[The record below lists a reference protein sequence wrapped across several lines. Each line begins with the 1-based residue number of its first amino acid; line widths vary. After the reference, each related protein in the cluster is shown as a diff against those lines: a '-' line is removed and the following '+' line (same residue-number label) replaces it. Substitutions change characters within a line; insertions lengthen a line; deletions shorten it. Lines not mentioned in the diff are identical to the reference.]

1 MIPLLRRQQ
10 GWRVPRRVGTREQG
24 PSPPHLRPLYHE
36 GEPENAPGGGLVV
49 GVVRHH
55 LRSAAIR
62 LRSAWLQIFQTA
74 VAACLAWFV
83 AVLILGVDR
92 PTFAPIA
99 AVISLGLAVGERG
112 RRAVELTLGVAF
124 GVALADLLVSV
135 VGVGAVQA
143 GAVVVLAMGLAVFLG
158 GGEVGVKE
166 AAISALII
174 MITFRSS
181 QAGIPI
187 ERFLEALI
195 GGGTAL
201 LVNALLPIDP
211 ERMVEDAAFPVF
223 AESAA
228 VLEEVADALEE
239 GDARRAQ
246 RAYVKA
252 REIDARV
259 AGLKEAVAAGR
270 ETARLAPPRRGSL
283 GHMDLYA
290 SEADQ
295 IDLTV
300 RDVRALARA
309 ALSVVQPEGSAPE
322 RLLAAIRGLA
332 RATEALAA
340 YLQTAGDPPDETR
353 RLALEAATEASALL
367 EEHEDLASNL
377 GTNALVDQIHS
388 SAVDLIGGTGMD
400 RAAALQAL
408 EEATG
413 RASW

>member
-1 MIPLLRRQQ
+1 M
-10 GWRVPRRVGTREQG
+10 
-24 PSPPHLRPLYHE
+24 
-36 GEPENAPGGGLVV
+36 V
-49 GVVRHH
+49 GVVRHRLH
-55 LRSAAIR
+55 SAAIR
-62 LRSAWLQIFQTA
+62 LRSAWLPILQTA
-74 VAACLAWFV
+74 VAACLAWFL
-83 AVLILGVDR
+83 AVLILGLER

-99 AVISLGLAVGERG
+99 AVISLGLAVSERG
-112 RRAVELTLGVAF
+112 RRALELTLGVAF

-135 VGVGAVQA
+135 VGVGALQA
-143 GAVVVLAMGLAVFLG
+143 GAVVLLAMGLAVFLG
-158 GGEVGVKE
+158 GGDVGVKE
-166 AAISALII
+166 AAISAMII
-174 MITFRSS
+174 MITFTPSA
-181 QAGIPI
+181 AGFPI

-201 LVNALLPIDP
+201 LINALLPVNP
-211 ERMVEDAAFPVF
+211 ERMVEDAAYPVF

-228 VLEEVADALEE
+228 VLEEVADALED
-239 GDARRAQ
+239 GDAERAQ

-270 ETARLAPPRRGSL
+270 ETARLAPPRRRSL
-283 GHMDLYA
+283 GHMELYTRA
-290 SEADQ
+290 ADQ

-309 ALSVVQPEGSAPE
+309 ALSVVQPEDPAPE

-340 YLQTAGDPPDETR
+340 YLQTSGDPPDQTC
-353 RLALEAATEASALL
+353 RLALKAASEASTLL

-377 GTNALVDQIHS
+377 GINALVDQIHS

-400 RAAALQAL
+400 RAAALRAL

>member
-1 MIPLLRRQQ
+1 M
-10 GWRVPRRVGTREQG
+10 
-24 PSPPHLRPLYHE
+24 
-36 GEPENAPGGGLVV
+36 V
-49 GVVRHH
+49 GVVRHRLH
-55 LRSAAIR
+55 SAAIR
-62 LRSAWLQIFQTA
+62 LRSAWLPILQTA
-74 VAACLAWFV
+74 VAACLAWFL
-83 AVLILGVDR
+83 AVLILGLER

-112 RRAVELTLGVAF
+112 RRALELTLGVAF

-135 VGVGAVQA
+135 VGVGALQA
-143 GAVVVLAMGLAVFLG
+143 GAVVLLAMGLAVFLG
-158 GGEVGVKE
+158 GGDVGVKE
-166 AAISALII
+166 AAISAMII
-174 MITFRSS
+174 MITFTPSA
-181 QAGIPI
+181 AGFPI

-201 LVNALLPIDP
+201 LINALLPVNP
-211 ERMVEDAAFPVF
+211 ERMVEDAAYPVF

-228 VLEEVADALEE
+228 VLEEVADALED
-239 GDARRAQ
+239 GDAERAQ

-270 ETARLAPPRRGSL
+270 ETARLAPPRRRSL
-283 GHMDLYA
+283 GHMELYTRA
-290 SEADQ
+290 ADQ

-309 ALSVVQPEGSAPE
+309 ALSVVQPEDPVPE

-340 YLQTAGDPPDETR
+340 YLQTSGDPPDQTR
-353 RLALEAATEASALL
+353 RLALKAAAEASTML

-377 GTNALVDQIHS
+377 GINALVDQIHS
-388 SAVDLIGGTGMD
+388 SAVDLIGGTGMN
-400 RAAALQAL
+400 RAAALRAL

>member
-1 MIPLLRRQQ
+1 MLIGRR
-10 GWRVPRRVGTREQG
+10 
-24 PSPPHLRPLYHE
+24 
-36 GEPENAPGGGLVV
+36 EPGNGRWVDIIV
-49 GVVRHH
+49 SVVRQRLH
-55 LRSAAIR
+55 SAAIR
-62 LRSAWLQIFQTA
+62 LRSAWLQILQTA
-74 VAACLAWFV
+74 VAACVAWFL
-83 AVLILGVDR
+83 AVLILGQER

-99 AVISLGLAVGERG
+99 AVIALGLAVGERG
-112 RRAVELTLGVAF
+112 RRAIELTLGVAF
-124 GVALADLLVSV
+124 GVALADLLISL

-158 GGEVGVKE
+158 GGDLGVKE

-181 QAGIPI
+181 QAGFPI

-201 LVNALLPIDP
+201 LINALLPVNP
-211 ERMVEDAAFPVF
+211 ERMVEAAAFPVF

-239 GDARRAQ
+239 GDAGRAQ
-246 RAYVKA
+246 RAYVRA

-259 AGLKEAVAAGR
+259 AGLKEAVVAGR
-270 ETARLAPPRRGSL
+270 ETARLAPPRRRSL

-290 SEADQ
+290 AAADQ

-309 ALSVVQPEGSAPE
+309 ALAVVQPEGPVPE

-340 YLQTAGDPPDETR
+340 YLQTSGDPPEETR
-353 RLALEAATEASALL
+353 RLALEAAKEASTLL
-367 EEHEDLASNL
+367 EEHEDLARNL
-377 GTNALVDQIHS
+377 GVNALVDQIHS
-388 SAVDLIGGTGMD
+388 SAVDLMGGTGMD

>member
-1 MIPLLRRQQ
+1 M
-10 GWRVPRRVGTREQG
+10 V
-24 PSPPHLRPLYHE
+24 
-36 GEPENAPGGGLVV
+36 A
-49 GVVRHH
+49 VVRH
-55 LRSAAIR
+55 R
-62 LRSAWLQIFQTA
+62 LRSGALRLRSVWLAILQTA
-74 VAACLAWFV
+74 VAACLAWFL
-83 AVLILGVDR
+83 AVLILGLER

-99 AVISLGLAVGERG
+99 AVIALGLAVGERA

-124 GVALADLLVSV
+124 GVALADLLLSV

-143 GAVVVLAMGLAVFLG
+143 GVLVVLAMGLAVFLG
-158 GGEVGVKE
+158 GGDVGVKE

-174 MITFRSS
+174 MFTYTPSAASF
-181 QAGIPI
+181 PVD
-187 ERFLEALI
+187 RFLEALI

-201 LVNALLPIDP
+201 LINALLPVNP

-228 VLEEVADALEE
+228 VLEEVADALEQ

-246 RAYVKA
+246 RAYVRA

-270 ETARLAPPRRGSL
+270 ETARLAPPRRKSL
-283 GHMDLYA
+283 GHMHLYA
-290 SEADQ
+290 AAADQ

-309 ALSVVQPEGSAPE
+309 ALSVVQPEAEDPVPE
-322 RLLAAIRGLA
+322 LLLAAIRGLA
-332 RATEALAA
+332 WATEALAA
-340 YLQTAGDPPDETR
+340 YLQTSGEPPEETR
-353 RLALEAATEASALL
+353 RLALEAAKEASTLL
-367 EEHEDLASNL
+367 EEHEDLARNL
-377 GTNALVDQIHS
+377 GVNALVDQIHS

-400 RAAALQAL
+400 RAAALQSL

>member
-1 MIPLLRRQQ
+1 
-10 GWRVPRRVGTREQG
+10 VG
-24 PSPPHLRPLYHE
+24 
-36 GEPENAPGGGLVV
+36 NKGGGFLV
-49 GVVRHH
+49 
-55 LRSAAIR
+55 SAEENKALVLQR
-62 LRSAWLQIFQTA
+62 LRSGALRLRSDWLPILQTA
-74 VAACLAWFV
+74 VAACLAWFL
-83 AVLILGVDR
+83 AVLILGLER

-99 AVISLGLAVGERG
+99 AVIVLGLAVDERL
-112 RRAVELTLGVAF
+112 RRALELTLAVAF
-124 GVALADLLVSV
+124 GVALADLLLSA

-143 GAVVVLAMGLAVFLG
+143 GVFVGLAMGLAVFLG
-158 GGEVGVKE
+158 GGDLGVNE
-166 AAISALII
+166 AAISAMII
-174 MITFRSS
+174 MFTYTPSA
-181 QAGIPI
+181 AGFPI
-187 ERFLEALI
+187 DRFLEALI

-201 LVNALLPIDP
+201 LINALLPVNP

-223 AESAA
+223 DESAA
-228 VLEEVADALEE
+228 VLGEVADALED
-239 GDARRAQ
+239 GDAKRVQ

-290 SEADQ
+290 NAADQ

-309 ALSVVQPEGSAPE
+309 ALSVVQPEAEDPVPE
-322 RLLAAIRGLA
+322 RLPTAIRRLA
-332 RATEALAA
+332 RATRALAA
-340 YLQTAGDPPDETR
+340 YLQTSGDPPDETR

-377 GTNALVDQIHS
+377 GVNALVDQIHS

-400 RAAALQAL
+400 RSEALQAL

-413 RASW
+413 RTSW

>member
-1 MIPLLRRQQ
+1 MT
-10 GWRVPRRVGTREQG
+10 V
-24 PSPPHLRPLYHE
+24 
-36 GEPENAPGGGLVV
+36 
-49 GVVRHH
+49 
-55 LRSAAIR
+55 
-62 LRSAWLQIFQTA
+62 
-74 VAACLAWFV
+74 
-83 AVLILGVDR
+83 
-92 PTFAPIA
+92 
-99 AVISLGLAVGERG
+99 
-112 RRAVELTLGVAF
+112 
-124 GVALADLLVSV
+124 
-135 VGVGAVQA
+135 
-143 GAVVVLAMGLAVFLG
+143 AVFLG
-158 GGEVGVKE
+158 GGDLGVKE
-166 AAISALII
+166 AAISAMII
-174 MITFRSS
+174 MFTFTPSA
-181 QAGIPI
+181 AGFPI

-201 LVNALLPIDP
+201 LINALLPVNP

-223 AESAA
+223 EESAA
-228 VLEEVADALEE
+228 VLEEVAEALEG

-246 RAYVKA
+246 GAYVKA

-270 ETARLAPPRRGSL
+270 ETARLAPPRRRSL

-290 SEADQ
+290 AAADQ

-309 ALSVVQPEGSAPE
+309 ALSVVQPEAEDPVPE
-322 RLLAAIRGLA
+322 RLPAAICGLA

-340 YLQTAGDPPDETR
+340 YLQTSGDPPDETR
-353 RLALEAATEASALL
+353 RLALEAAREASRLL

-377 GTNALVDQIHS
+377 GVNALVDQIHS

-400 RAAALQAL
+400 RAEALQAL